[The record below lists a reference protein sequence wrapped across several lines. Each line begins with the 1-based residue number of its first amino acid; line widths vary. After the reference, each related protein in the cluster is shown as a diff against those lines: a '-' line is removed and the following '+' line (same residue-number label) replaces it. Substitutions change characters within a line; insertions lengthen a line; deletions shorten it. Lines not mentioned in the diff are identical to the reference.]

1 MKALNIEMVL
11 KLINNSIYQLSKD
24 IATIEDLPNYLDNE
38 DYRNDVR
45 HLNGKVKGLEDL
57 KEKINILF

>member
-1 MKALNIEMVL
+1 MQSLNIKMVL
-11 KLINNSIYQLSKD
+11 KLINDSIYEIDKD
-24 IATIEDLPNYLDNE
+24 METIENLPNYLDNK

-45 HLNGKVKGLEDL
+45 HLKGRVKGLEDL

>member
-11 KLINNSIYQLSKD
+11 KLINTSIYQLNKD
-24 IATIEDLPNYLDNE
+24 MATIEDLPNYLDNE
-38 DYRNDVR
+38 DYRNDVK
-45 HLNGKVKGLEDL
+45 HLKGRVKGLEDL